1 MNPLKKIKLH
11 SPSSAAVPLPKKA
24 ICRLLQIASNVV
36 VSHLVDLDIE
46 RAKDVADRF
55 QVPNFVG
62 DYREIF
68 GKVDAV
74 VIATPPDSHAG
85 ISIDCMNQGLHVLC
99 EKPLASSFEQAKE
112 MVEASKR
119 TNTHLGVGMVRR
131 LNWSAQMMKKLIDS
145 NLLGDIHRFDIEE
158 GWEFSWPLRT
168 GHLFQGKNARG
179 VIEDTGPHLFDLLFW
194 ILDVKDAELLSCRDD
209 SRGGIEANALI
220 ELNVDGSS
228 CRSNGKIEL
237 SFSRR
242 LRNTMKFYGERGCLE
257 AETVGAN
264 QVFFYPS
271 GQSTDPLIMSP
282 KTQVPKKRNEG
293 FIIQLS
299 NFADS
304 IKNGS
309 KKYTQA
315 DEALLIMSFI
325 DKCYLSR
332 KPSVQPWEIKHLE
345 MYFGDKR

>member
-1 MNPLKKIKLH
+1 MN
-11 SPSSAAVPLPKKA
+11 LPKDNVTFA
-24 ICRLLQIASNVV
+24 IIGTGAIAEESYLPAAEMVPGVV
-36 VSHLVDLDIE
+36 VSHLVDVDTE
-46 RAKDVADRF
+46 RAKKVAERF
-55 QVPNFVG
+55 RIPNYTD

-74 VIATPPDSHAG
+74 VVATPPNSHAG

-99 EKPLASSFEQAKE
+99 EKPLASSLEAAKE
-112 MVEASKR
+112 MIEARNR

-131 LNWSAQMMKKLIDS
+131 LSWSAGTLKNLLDL
-145 NLLGDIHRFDIEE
+145 NLLGEIHKFDIEE
-158 GWEFSWPLRT
+158 GWEFNWPLRT

-194 ILDVKDAELLSCRDD
+194 ILGAKDAELMSCSDD

-220 ELNVDGSS
+220 ELEVDGASRRSS
-228 CRSNGKIEL
+228 GRIEL

-264 QVFFYPS
+264 EVFFYPI
-271 GQSTDPLIMSP
+271 GKDDEPLIIGQKDP
-282 KTQVPKKRNEG
+282 RRKKKNEDFG
-293 FIIQLS
+293 IQLS

-304 IKNGS
+304 IINGS
-309 KKYTQA
+309 KKYIPA
-315 DEALLIMSFI
+315 DEAIAIMSLI
-325 DKCYLSR
+325 EKCYVSR
-332 KPSVQPWEIKHLE
+332 TPAVQPWEMKHLE
-345 MYFGDKR
+345 TYFGEKR